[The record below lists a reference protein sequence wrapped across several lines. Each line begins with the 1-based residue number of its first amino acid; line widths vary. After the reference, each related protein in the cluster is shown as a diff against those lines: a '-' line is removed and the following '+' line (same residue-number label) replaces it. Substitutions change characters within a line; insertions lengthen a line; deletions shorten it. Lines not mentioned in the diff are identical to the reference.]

1 MLFVSVANVNLFSLV
16 ILVLAMAGVLLPPR
30 YVVFG
35 TLPTLL
41 YVIGVSWVQYVWNI
55 PFDFPSNRSFSGR
68 YLPSSPPP
76 VHAPA
81 SCLTVLTPVV
91 HIQGWVWWSTSCRS

>member
-16 ILVLAMAGVLLPPR
+16 ILVLAMAGALLPPR

-41 YVIGVSWVQYVWNI
+41 YVIAVSSAQYVWNI
-55 PFDFPSNRSFSGR
+55 PFDFPQARSLSGTT
-68 YLPSSPPP
+68 PSQA
-76 VHAPA
+76 AP
-81 SCLTVLTPVV
+81 
-91 HIQGWVWWSTSCRS
+91 